1 MRYRTRLP
9 AFFLLVALALSVAA
23 PPALLALDRPPDSV
37 TAIGGETGQT
47 QSTPFMGS
55 DNGDPDEWSSRSNQG
70 SGGSQEEDSGGSDAG
85 WQDYLES
92 LRDLLGGIKMELAG
106 IL

>member
-37 TAIGGETGQT
+37 TATGGETGQT
-47 QSTPFMGS
+47 QSTPLMGS

-70 SGGSQEEDSGGSDAG
+70 SGGSQEGDSGGSDLD
-85 WQDYLES
+85 WRDYLES
-92 LRDLLGGIKMELAG
+92 LRDLLGGIKMKLAG

>member
-23 PPALLALDRPPDSV
+23 PPVLLALERPPDSV
-37 TAIGGETGQT
+37 IAPGSEAGQVP
-47 QSTPFMGS
+47 SSPRMVS
-55 DNGDPDEWSSRSNQG
+55 DNGDPDDWASRSDQSS
-70 SGGSQEEDSGGSDAG
+70 SGGREVSSDESDVS
-85 WQDYLES
+85 WRDYLDS
-92 LRDLLGGIKMELAG
+92 LRGLLGGIKLQLAG